1 VLHQRST
8 PSPPKRGGSVDKIH
22 YFLPEDQSIARIP
35 ELSEGDK
42 SNQKGKRRRYA
53 MRMRET
59 GGRKKRITM
68 KGSEINTI
76 MRSADQFIRSRGF
89 FLPPVGRFPT
99 IEEDEEPLYLLC
111 NDYKKYYR
119 SL

>member
-1 VLHQRST
+1 VPRQR
-8 PSPPKRGGSVDKIH
+8 GSVDKIR
-22 YFLPEDQSIARIP
+22 YFLPENQSIASIP

-42 SNQKGKRRRYA
+42 SNPKGKRRRYA

-59 GGRKKRITM
+59 GRRRKRITM
-68 KGSEINTI
+68 KRSEINTI
-76 MRSADQFIRSRGF
+76 MPSTDQFIRSRGF

-111 NDYKKYYR
+111 NDLR
-119 SL
+119 SFYL